1 MRRIAIVGS
10 GISGLA
16 AAWHLGTRPDTEV
29 TLYEAGDHFGGHAH
43 TVDVTLP
50 DASGRPVTHGVDTGF
65 LVFNQRT
72 YPQLLGLFRELAV
85 EVAPS
90 EMSFSVQAG
99 GGAMEWS
106 GNSLDTV
113 FAQRRNLLR
122 PRFLRM
128 LADLMRFNRL
138 TTALAQRGDDRQMSQ
153 SIGEFL
159 DEHGFSAAFRDW
171 YFLPMIGCIWS
182 CPTEQ
187 MLAFPVGTMIRF
199 CHNHGL
205 LQVNDRPQ
213 WFTVAGGS
221 RQYVQRMVRRLK
233 DARLSTPVRA
243 VKRLADGGAG
253 VGIATAREVER
264 FDAVVLACHSDQALA
279 LLGPDAS
286 RAEHKLLSSIG
297 YHRNRAVLHTDV
309 SLLPRRRKAWAAW
322 NYEHAADAGRERS
335 AVCLHYLINRL
346 QPLPFAQPVIVSL
359 NPVREPRADRVLAE
373 FDYAHPVFDRAAVD
387 AQRRLPFLQGQRN
400 TWFCGAWTGY
410 GFHEDGLRS
419 ALDVV
424 AGLDERVQAHRVQA
438 AA

>member
-1 MRRIAIVGS
+1 
-10 GISGLA
+10 
-16 AAWHLGTRPDTEV
+16 
-29 TLYEAGDHFGGHAH
+29 
-43 TVDVTLP
+43 
-50 DASGRPVTHGVDTGF
+50 
-65 LVFNQRT
+65 
-72 YPQLLGLFRELAV
+72 
-85 EVAPS
+85 
-90 EMSFSVQAG
+90 
-99 GGAMEWS
+99 
-106 GNSLDTV
+106 
-113 FAQRRNLLR
+113 
-122 PRFLRM
+122 
-128 LADLMRFNRL
+128 
-138 TTALAQRGDDRQMSQ
+138 
-153 SIGEFL
+153 
-159 DEHGFSAAFRDW
+159 
-171 YFLPMIGCIWS
+171 
-182 CPTEQ
+182 
-187 MLAFPVGTMIRF
+187 
-199 CHNHGL
+199 
-205 LQVNDRPQ
+205 
-213 WFTVAGGS
+213 
-221 RQYVQRMVRRLK
+221 VRRLK